1 MDAHS
6 EAGTRRY
13 PRRNG
18 HQGTGPGP
26 ITPDGCAVEL
36 YRRLSVGSEPD
47 VIAAAVPADATLL
60 ELGSGAGRVTAP
72 LAERGFA
79 VTAVDESAEMLAAV
93 AERAPEVE
101 TVHSSIEALR
111 LPRRFDAVVLGSFLV
126 HTADHGTR
134 QALLE
139 TCRRHVKDDGL
150 VLIQREGADYHDDVP
165 RERRDPA
172 GYTVRIVSSDPI
184 GDGVDRV
191 FAEYLFPDARWTQT
205 FLSRPLT
212 REAFEGHLA
221 EAGLVVDRY
230 PTDDG
235 TWALARPAAAGG

>member
-1 MDAHS
+1 M
-6 EAGTRRY
+6 
-13 PRRNG
+13 RNG

-47 VIAAAVPADATLL
+47 VIGAAVPAGATLL
-60 ELGSGAGRVTAP
+60 ELGSGAGRVTVP
-72 LAERGFA
+72 LVARGFA

-93 AERAPEVE
+93 AERAPGAR

-126 HTADHGTR
+126 HTADHRSR

-172 GYTVRIVSSDPI
+172 GYTVRIVSSEPI

-221 EAGLVVDRY
+221 EAGLAVDRY

-235 TWALARPAAAGG
+235 TWAVARPVPVSG